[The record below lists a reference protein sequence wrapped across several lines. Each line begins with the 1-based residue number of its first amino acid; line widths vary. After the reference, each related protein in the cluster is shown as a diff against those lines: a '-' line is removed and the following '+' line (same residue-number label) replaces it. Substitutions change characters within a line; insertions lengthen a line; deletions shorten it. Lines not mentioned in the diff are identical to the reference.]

1 MFFFFLMVLAL
12 VNKLRER
19 QGRSFGLN
27 IVGVEVWT
35 VLVES
40 WGHAHS

>member
-1 MFFFFLMVLAL
+1 MVL
-12 VNKLRER
+12 VNKLNER

-27 IVGVEVWT
+27 SVGVEVWT

-40 WGHAHS
+40 RGHAHS